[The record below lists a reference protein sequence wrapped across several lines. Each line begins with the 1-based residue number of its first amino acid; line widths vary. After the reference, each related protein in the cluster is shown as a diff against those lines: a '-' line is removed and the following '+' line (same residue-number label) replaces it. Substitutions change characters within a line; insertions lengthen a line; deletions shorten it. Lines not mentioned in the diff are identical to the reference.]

1 MASIARKQR
10 RMNYRDAGFLKIKN
24 MFSRFSPQGIAWYT
38 KMAEDGAAAN
48 EAYQKY
54 VSDSVADQLQTKLNG
69 LKETWAG
76 IGYNTEEISKLE
88 EAWSI
93 TVITDKET
101 YRADRKLARKLQKE
115 AHASLQ
121 SRAA

>member
-10 RMNYRDAGFLKIKN
+10 RMNYRDAGFLKVKN
-24 MFSRFSPQGIAWYT
+24 MFSRFSPQGIAWYA

-48 EAYQKY
+48 EAYQKF
-54 VSDSVADQLQTKLNG
+54 VNDSIADQLQNKLNR
-69 LKETWAG
+69 LKETWTG
-76 IGYNTEEISKLE
+76 IGYNASEIKKLE
-88 EAWSI
+88 EAFSI
-93 TVITDKET
+93 TVITDKDT

-115 AHASLQ
+115 AQASLL